1 MIKKEYILL
10 AILSAGL
17 SFPVQGQTIW
27 TKKDSIKLKKI
38 LDGETDIP
46 INPTVKQE
54 IDLLFSTPA
63 HIRSIPILPVK
74 ELLPEREDF
83 RQTYAMPQF
92 RLNNT
97 RIYHNTPL
105 RNKYFLNIQRFSISA
120 TTAYDRRAR
129 TLLQQK
135 TDFKFNI
142 TQKIGYHVYA
152 GYSRSSSKSAILPG
166 AVNPLYFGSEFS
178 YDINRQVQ
186 VKTGIDR
193 RFNIIYKRW
202 EWVWETSVGVAF

>member
-1 MIKKEYILL
+1 MD
-10 AILSAGL
+10 
-17 SFPVQGQTIW
+17 
-27 TKKDSIKLKKI
+27 KKDSIKLKRYWTEKRIYPLI
-38 LDGETDIP
+38 LLSSKKLTYYFH
-46 INPTVKQE
+46 TRTYTQY
-54 IDLLFSTPA
+54 S
-63 HIRSIPILPVK
+63 HLPVK

-142 TQKIGYHVYA
+142 TQK
-152 GYSRSSSKSAILPG
+152 SATMFTQDT
-166 AVNPLYFGSEFS
+166 AVAAVSPPYCRE
-178 YDINRQVQ
+178 Q
-186 VKTGIDR
+186 
-193 RFNIIYKRW
+193 
-202 EWVWETSVGVAF
+202 